1 LELGSALCGA
11 AQSSPMF
18 IVGRA
23 IAGLGASGLMNGVLT
38 ILAAILPPHRLP
50 RVMGLNV
57 SLGQVGM
64 ACCPLIGGALTE
76 YTTWRWCMFFPG
88 SSTARREL
96 S

>member
-1 LELGSALCGA
+1 MLCGA
-11 AQSSPMF
+11 AQSSPML

-23 IAGLGASGLMNGVLT
+23 IAGLSASGLMNGVLT

-64 ACCPLIGGALTE
+64 ACGPLIGGALTE
-76 YTTWRWCMFFPG
+76 YATWRWCMFFPG